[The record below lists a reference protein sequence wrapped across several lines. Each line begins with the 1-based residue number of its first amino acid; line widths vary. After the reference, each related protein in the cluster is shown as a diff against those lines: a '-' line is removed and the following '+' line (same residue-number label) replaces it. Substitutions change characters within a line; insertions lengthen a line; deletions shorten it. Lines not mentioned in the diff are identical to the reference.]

1 MATVKRRRVATGI
14 YELERGVYELVVSRG
29 RAPDGRYRQ
38 RTERFRGTLGDAKR
52 ARARLTTTVDEDP
65 RSAID
70 PDAAMTFRQ
79 LLDLHLER
87 MAAHGHSPRTL
98 EDYGVHIRVHL
109 GPALG
114 HIPLEQLRTLDLDL
128 LYDRLTTERG
138 LRPATV
144 RKIHN
149 TARGA
154 LRQAVRWGLVAKN
167 VAVDASPP
175 TIRRTEIRVPSPA
188 EVNKLLGEA
197 NEPFVTLLRLAVAT
211 GMRRGELCALR
222 WADIDL
228 DDATVRVRAGLVMA
242 HGRVYEKAT
251 KSDRVRVLSLGSST
265 VDALRAHRDRAGAL
279 ARRVGGELKDDAF
292 VFASSRPGST
302 EAYRPDTVTENF
314 ERLRRQIG
322 LDHFRF
328 HSLRHFHA
336 TQLIAGGIDVR
347 TVAGRLGHAS
357 PAVTLGVYSAFL
369 PARDRDAADA
379 IDHIL
384 DG

>member
-1 MATVKRRRVATGI
+1 
-14 YELERGVYELVVSRG
+14 
-29 RAPDGRYRQ
+29 
-38 RTERFRGTLGDAKR
+38 
-52 ARARLTTTVDEDP
+52 
-65 RSAID
+65 
-70 PDAAMTFRQ
+70 
-79 LLDLHLER
+79 
-87 MAAHGHSPRTL
+87 
-98 EDYGVHIRVHL
+98 
-109 GPALG
+109 
-114 HIPLEQLRTLDLDL
+114 
-128 LYDRLTTERG
+128 
-138 LRPATV
+138 
-144 RKIHN
+144 
-149 TARGA
+149 
-154 LRQAVRWGLVAKN
+154 
-167 VAVDASPP
+167 
-175 TIRRTEIRVPSPA
+175 
-188 EVNKLLGEA
+188 
-197 NEPFVTLLRLAVAT
+197 
-211 GMRRGELCALR
+211 
-222 WADIDL
+222 
-228 DDATVRVRAGLVMA
+228 MA

-265 VDALRAHRDRAGAL
+265 VDALRTHRGRAAAL
-279 ARRVGGELKDDAF
+279 ARCVGGDLKDETF

>member
-29 RAPDGRYRQ
+29 RGPDGRYGQ
-38 RTERFRGTLGDAKR
+38 RTQRVRGTIGDAKR
-52 ARARLTTTVDEDP
+52 ARARLTTRVDQDQQFSYEPD
-65 RSAID
+65 SA
-70 PDAAMTFRQ
+70 MSFRD

-87 MAAHGHSPRTL
+87 MAAQGHSPRTI
-98 EDYGVHIRVHL
+98 EDYGVHIRIHL

-114 HIPLEQLRTLDLDL
+114 HIPVDQLRTLDLDH
-128 LYDRLTTERG
+128 LYDRLSTERG

-154 LRQAVRWGLVAKN
+154 LRQAVRWGLVSKN

-175 TIRRTEIRVPSPA
+175 TIRRSEIRVPSPA
-188 EVNKLLGEA
+188 EVNKLLAEA
-197 NEPFVTLLRLAVAT
+197 SEPFATLLRLAVAT

-222 WADIDL
+222 WADVDL
-228 DDATVRVRAGLVMA
+228 DRATVRVRAGLILA
-242 HGRVYEKAT
+242 QGRVFEKAT
-251 KSDRVRVLSLGSST
+251 KSDRVRVLSLGAST
-265 VDALRAHRDRAGAL
+265 IDALRAHQERATAL
-279 ARRVGGELKDDAF
+279 ARRVDGQLEEDAF

-302 EAYRPDTVTENF
+302 EAYRPDTVTEKF

-322 LDHFRF
+322 LEQFRF

-369 PARDRDAADA
+369 PARDRDAAEA